1 MGAAVI
7 YATGMTKH
15 TKAAA
20 EYIAGKLK
28 ADTFNLKE
36 ITKIDISGYDTIVFG
51 TGIHAGKPYK
61 QVVDFIKDNKSAL
74 ADKKTYLFVECMYN
88 GEKGE
93 AQLHKVSDELGIKDA
108 IYLNSKGSDMNEAG
122 FPKAIDDFIAKI

>member
-28 ADTFNLKE
+28 ADIFNLKE
-36 ITKIDISGYDTIVFG
+36 LSRIDISGYDTIVFG

-61 QVVDFIKDNKSAL
+61 QVVDFIQSNKAAL
-74 ADKKTYLFVECMYN
+74 DGKKTYLFIECIYK

-93 AQLHKVSDELGIKDA
+93 AQRAKVSEELGISDSVF
-108 IYLNSKGSDMNEAG
+108 LNSKDENMNEAG
-122 FPKAIDDFIAKI
+122 FPAAIDDFISRI

>member
-28 ADTFNLKE
+28 ADTFNLKQ

-74 ADKKTYLFVECMYN
+74 EGKKTYLFIECIYN

-93 AQLHKVSDELGIKDA
+93 AQCKKVSEELGIKDA
-108 IYLNSKGSDMNEAG
+108 IFLNTKGPDMNEAG